1 MDNTYFLSQSSSLTL
16 VIIISLIFAV
26 LGIYHSKKFHGISNY
41 LTANRNIEL
50 FSLTTSLVASAL
62 GAWILFG
69 PVAAA
74 TWGGIGAV
82 IGYALGTAFPM
93 IFLIY
98 FGKKIRLE
106 FPKGS
111 SLIEFMRKKFGK
123 SLFKLILLMTIFYMF
138 IFLCAEV
145 TAVAVLINYL
155 SGTDLWI
162 TALIVLLATL
172 TYTLYG
178 GLRAS
183 IFTDNIQMI
192 VIGFLLLILI
202 LIIGSS
208 TGDNFSFAL
217 IKEKNPQLLSSSYI
231 PSYTAGLTFFIAVAA
246 TNLFHQ
252 GNWQRVYAAKDYY
265 TLKSALIISFF
276 IIVPIVFLMGFV
288 GMVSFS
294 IDPSARADL
303 GFFTL
308 LLKEQTEMLS
318 LIIVI
323 LGLALTISTVDTLV
337 NAISSL
343 FVVDGKATFNLDKKT
358 DYLKIS
364 KYFIIFLSLIA
375 FGVASKGFDILYLF
389 LLADLF
395 CCAFVFTGSFE
406 DGTVFDTNVGKD
418 KPLVFQ
424 IGMKEVIPGFE
435 QGIVGANKGS
445 KRKIKIPSMLAYG
458 EKGAGELIPPNSNL
472 IFEFKILDVLS
483 PNYEK
488 IDSEKLENLINEN
501 AVALDIRLDN
511 QWKKTGVI
519 KGSFQETAFDINGK
533 FNVYLMDKVRAL
545 AGAESQGIEL
555 IFISH
560 DGKTAEILGNAFAE
574 DLGFTNVYVLD
585 GGIQSWIKS
594 NKPLVSY
601 N

>member
-1 MDNTYFLSQSSSLTL
+1 MDKTYFLSQSTSLIL
-16 VIIISLIFAV
+16 VIVISLIFAV
-26 LGIYHSKKFHGISNY
+26 LGLYHSKKFQGINNY
-41 LTANRNIEL
+41 LTANRNIGL

-98 FGKKIRLE
+98 LGKKIRSD

-111 SLIEFMRKKFGK
+111 SLIEYMRKKFGK

-145 TAVAVLINYL
+145 TAVAILINYL
-155 SGTDLWI
+155 SGTELWI
-162 TALIVLLATL
+162 TSLIVLISTL

-192 VIGFLLLILI
+192 VIGILLLILI
-202 LIIGSS
+202 SIISSSSGS
-208 TGDNFSFAL
+208 NFSFEF
-217 IKEKNPQLLSSSYI
+217 IESKNPQLLSSSYI

-252 GNWQRVYAAKDYY
+252 GNWQRVYAAKNYEI
-265 TLKSALIISFF
+265 LKSSLIISFF
-276 IIVPIVFLMGFV
+276 IIIPIVCLMGFI

-294 IDPSARADL
+294 LDSSTRPDL

-308 LLKEQTEMLS
+308 LLKDQTELLS
-318 LIIVI
+318 LMIIV
-323 LGLALTISTVDTLV
+323 LGLSLTISTVDTLV

-343 FVVDGKATFNLDKKT
+343 FVVDGKATLNLDKKT

-364 KYFIIFLSLIA
+364 KYFIIILSIIA
-375 FGVASKGFDILYLF
+375 FGIASKGFDILYLF

-395 CCAFVFTGSFE
+395 CCAFVI
-406 DGTVFDTNVGKD
+406 TVFYSFYIKINEKTAYISIIIGLVVGFLMFPFPDFSKSL
-418 KPLVFQ
+418 LV
-424 IGMKEVIPGFE
+424 GVLLPKELFSPFVAQSLLFLSFLVATFLPAI
-435 QGIVGANKGS
+435 IL
-445 KRKIKIPSMLAYG
+445 KIK
-458 EKGAGELIPPNSNL
+458 
-472 IFEFKILDVLS
+472 
-483 PNYEK
+483 
-488 IDSEKLENLINEN
+488 
-501 AVALDIRLDN
+501 
-511 QWKKTGVI
+511 KT
-519 KGSFQETAFDINGK
+519 
-533 FNVYLMDKVRAL
+533 
-545 AGAESQGIEL
+545 
-555 IFISH
+555 
-560 DGKTAEILGNAFAE
+560 
-574 DLGFTNVYVLD
+574 
-585 GGIQSWIKS
+585 
-594 NKPLVSY
+594 
-601 N
+601 